1 MSPATFFGA
10 LGPKPLKVAYV
21 DPVRRP
27 ADGRYGENPNRLFHY
42 FQYQV
47 ILKPSPINIQEI
59 YLESLETDENLDSSS
74 INIAWQLRQRKKKYQ
89 HLSEFA
95 AGQVIEA
102 IRRFEGHEDPSG
114 TYGRGLTRICAIL
127 DLDLGDLIEARGSV
141 EEMLRMIRA
150 KVK

>member
-1 MSPATFFGA
+1 MPVFSGPEGLKGLA
-10 LGPKPLKVAYV
+10 L
-21 DPVRRP
+21 RRE
-27 ADGRYGENPNRLFHY
+27 AETAASSRM
-42 FQYQV
+42 Q
-47 ILKPSPINIQEI
+47 KI

-95 AGQVIEA
+95 AGQNSVLYA
-102 IRRFEGHEDPSG
+102 G

>member
-1 MSPATFFGA
+1 MPVFSGPEGLKGLA
-10 LGPKPLKVAYV
+10 L
-21 DPVRRP
+21 RRE
-27 ADGRYGENPNRLFHY
+27 AETAASSRM
-42 FQYQV
+42 Q
-47 ILKPSPINIQEI
+47 KI
-59 YLESLETDENLDSSS
+59 YLESLETDENLDSSL